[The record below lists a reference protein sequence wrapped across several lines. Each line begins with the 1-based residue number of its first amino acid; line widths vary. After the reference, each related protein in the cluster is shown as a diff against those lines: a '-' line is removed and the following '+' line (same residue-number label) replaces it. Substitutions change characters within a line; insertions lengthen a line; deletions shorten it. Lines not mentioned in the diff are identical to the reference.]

1 MRDGS
6 EKRLKPYYG
15 RLFGYAI
22 SLSQN
27 RDTAHDLFQE
37 CMVRALS
44 ARSVPE
50 QESAF
55 RAWLFVIMR
64 NLWIDRAR
72 SRQRKSTKE
81 DEVANDQAV
90 NPEPLDI
97 ALVTGLSVRQ
107 AFGRLSV
114 EHREILALVDIS
126 GFSYAEAASMLTVP
140 RGTVMSRVSRARRAL
155 AALLVEGDVV
165 VLNTSREGRR

>member
-1 MRDGS
+1 M
-6 EKRLKPYYG
+6 
-15 RLFGYAI
+15 
-22 SLSQN
+22 
-27 RDTAHDLFQE
+27 
-37 CMVRALS
+37 RALS
-44 ARSVPE
+44 ARSVPD
-50 QESAF
+50 QEPAL

-64 NLWIDRAR
+64 NLWIDRTR
-72 SRQRKSTKE
+72 SRQRKSTGE
-81 DEVANDQAV
+81 DDIANDQAV

-140 RGTVMSRVSRARRAL
+140 RGTVMSRVSRARQAL
-155 AALLVEGDVV
+155 ATLLVEGDVV